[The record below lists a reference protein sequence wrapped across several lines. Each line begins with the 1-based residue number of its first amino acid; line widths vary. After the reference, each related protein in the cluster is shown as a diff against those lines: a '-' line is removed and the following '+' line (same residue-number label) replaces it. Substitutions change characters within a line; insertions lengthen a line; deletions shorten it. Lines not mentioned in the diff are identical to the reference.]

1 MCLQETDFNTN
12 TREIFYSLCL
22 EECEGKKY
30 QIQSWKKS
38 IFPSPAEEKARIQQL
53 IKLYGQSVEYDEFG
67 NIIPDSEQSNT
78 DLHGDDH
85 NKQQASEYSLATTS
99 WPVSKETTA
108 AEVSPSGSRVLNH
121 QSGVGKG

>member
-12 TREIFYSLCL
+12 IREIFYSLCL

-30 QIQSWKKS
+30 QIQSCKKS

-67 NIIPDSEQSNT
+67 NIIPDSEHSNT
-78 DLHGDDH
+78 DPMVT
-85 NKQQASEYSLATTS
+85 ATTNN
-99 WPVSKETTA
+99 
-108 AEVSPSGSRVLNH
+108 RD
-121 QSGVGKG
+121 QSTP